1 MLGQA
6 TEDYLK
12 TIWRLAR
19 RDRVTTSALAAEL
32 EVAPASV
39 TGMLKKLAGLRLV
52 EHEPY
57 HGARLTEAGER
68 VALEVVRHH
77 RLLELYLT
85 QALGLG
91 WDEVHAEAD
100 RLEHHLSEE
109 VEARIDEALGFPT
122 RDPHGDP
129 IPTRELVLPIDSRR
143 SLNEVPAGETAV
155 VSRVPDEDPDLL
167 RYLASLGVSPEC
179 EVAVVARAPFDG
191 PVTIDVAGA
200 RHSVAPAL
208 ADRIEVR

>member
-143 SLNEVPAGETAV
+143 SLNEVPEGETAV